1 MKNIISI
8 MLIASLGIL
17 LVFTGCKEDEYV
29 AEPLKTVTIKGHVLT
44 ELDLTNVGMEKVP
57 NGTKLI
63 FRIDSKDLIAVPEA
77 GYTYQILQY
86 ETTVTDGNFTITL
99 PTVKFKNVPVEVTLV
114 DFVARQTQP
123 GDIKKDMIFTSTS
136 NFDFNTTEGETYYK
150 VFNYDTYSYY
160 EF

>member
-44 ELDLTNVGMEKVP
+44 ELDLTNVGMEKV
-57 NGTKLI
+57 
-63 FRIDSKDLIAVPEA
+63 SKDLIAVPEA

-99 PTVKFKNVPVEVTLV
+99 PTVKFKNIPVEVTLV